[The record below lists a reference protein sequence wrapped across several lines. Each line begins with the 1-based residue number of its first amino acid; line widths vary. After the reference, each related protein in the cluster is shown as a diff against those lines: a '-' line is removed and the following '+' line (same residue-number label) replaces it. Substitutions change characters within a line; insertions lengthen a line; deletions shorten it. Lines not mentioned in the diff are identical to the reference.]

1 VAPPIRTASWL
12 LTGPPWL
19 SKKFRPNSEKRDWK
33 RDAPWLGPPLEKLSL
48 PLLEVKNLKL
58 IFLSWLCTLL
68 PFGYSLLPSILYFF
82 SLFEFVF
89 LCLVCYFGKL
99 FFFFFWWILTNTV
112 LQNTNVIF
120 IQLLGL
126 NVNSFE
132 VWNPRD
138 NSIQTMAETVPPSI
152 GSAYGLPSPQMFSLK
167 EGKEILAFF
176 GFPDVKASY
185 GGVWRYLVDSNT
197 WTSEATL
204 AHGKFRHLAFPVEG
218 LSCWELDPLKMFVLC
233 CWCRRNKMMSLIL
246 VSRCVFYLIIIF
258 TT

>member
-1 VAPPIRTASWL
+1 MNT
-12 LTGPPWL
+12 
-19 SKKFRPNSEKRDWK
+19 
-33 RDAPWLGPPLEKLSL
+33 
-48 PLLEVKNLKL
+48 
-58 IFLSWLCTLL
+58 
-68 PFGYSLLPSILYFF
+68 
-82 SLFEFVF
+82 
-89 LCLVCYFGKL
+89 
-99 FFFFFWWILTNTV
+99 TNTV

-218 LSCWELDPLKMFVLC
+218 LSC
-233 CWCRRNKMMSLIL
+233 
-246 VSRCVFYLIIIF
+246 
-258 TT
+258 